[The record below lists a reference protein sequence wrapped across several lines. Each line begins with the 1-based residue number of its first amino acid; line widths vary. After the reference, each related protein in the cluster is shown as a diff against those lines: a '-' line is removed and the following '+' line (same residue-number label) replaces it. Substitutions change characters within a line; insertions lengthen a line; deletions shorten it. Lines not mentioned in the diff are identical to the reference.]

1 LLVVQCDFDDTVTVG
16 NVSVAIR
23 EAFDLE
29 NWKEMEEE
37 FVSGKYTVEESNIRQ
52 YAGLT
57 VSRQEIEEF
66 VKGDVVVRYAF
77 DEFAAYCAG
86 TGVHLAVVSSGL
98 EFYVSATI
106 GAMGMDGVEIHAG
119 HAEFTPNG
127 IRVSYENPA
136 GAPIT
141 NAFKDSYVAHFK
153 SQGNT
158 VVFVGDGLS
167 DLGPARLADHVIA
180 RDGLADDMERLG
192 LPYSRFETFRDVG
205 EHVERIRKNLEDND
219 SNR

>member
-29 NWKEMEEE
+29 DWKEMEEE
-37 FVSGKYTVEESNIRQ
+37 FVSGRYTVEESNIRQ

-57 VSRQEIEEF
+57 ASQPEIEEF

-77 DEFAAYCAG
+77 DEFVAYCAG

-106 GAMGMDGVEIHAG
+106 DTLGIDGVEIHAA
-119 HAEFTPNG
+119 HTEFSPDG
-127 IRVSYENPA
+127 MRVSYENPA

-141 NAFKDSYVAHFK
+141 DGFKDSYVAHFK
-153 SQGNT
+153 SQGHT
-158 VVFVGDGLS
+158 VVYVGDGLS
-167 DLGPARLADHVIA
+167 DLGAARLADYVIA
-180 RDGLADDMERLG
+180 RDGLADDMERLC
-192 LPYSRFETFRDVG
+192 LPYNRFENFRDVG
-205 EHVERIRKNLEDND
+205 EHVERIRKDLENNPSD
-219 SNR
+219 